1 MVPKAGLEPARPC
14 GQQILSLLCLH
25 SIIWAIGGELGTRT
39 LNALLHNGF
48 QDRPTTNYR
57 NSPYGWGSRDRTY
70 EMSESKSDALPL
82 GYAPMYKINFLL
94 SYYIYSI
101 T

>member
-1 MVPKAGLEPARPC
+1 MNSHAEASDPKSGASTVPPSGY
-14 GQQILSLLCLH
+14 
-25 SIIWAIGGELGTRT
+25 IGGELGTRT

>member
-1 MVPKAGLEPARPC
+1 MSAY
-14 GQQILSLLCLH
+14 ST
-25 SIIWAIGGELGTRT
+25 IWAIGGELGTRT
-39 LNALLHNGF
+39 LKAVTPACF
-48 QDRPTTNYR
+48 QDKSTTNYH